1 VTHEL
6 DTPVAGATNWQRE
19 VTIAAALL
27 AFGLLVLPFVVYFVG
42 QQILG
47 DYGDGLGALALAES
61 IWVDLLSFRL
71 AAWVLVLSP
80 YLTIQLARGVRP
92 PPSSSSGI
100 AGRETRSERSVAL
113 GLGSP
118 AVSRLSSGRGGGS
131 R

>member
-61 IWVDLLSFRL
+61 VWVDLLSFRL

-80 YLTIQLARGVRP
+80 YLTIQLARGVRR
-92 PPSSSSGI
+92 I
-100 AGRETRSERSVAL
+100 WRRKL
-113 GLGSP
+113 
-118 AVSRLSSGRGGGS
+118 
-131 R
+131 